1 MRLRIALVLVA
12 FVALV
17 AFRPHGARAAVVN
30 GNFQDPLTL
39 TLGSTATLGKY
50 ELSAPGW
57 TITGTGGTF
66 QPTIGTNKPYTSGD
80 PNNRVEFL
88 NGNDFDTSHTSVME
102 QTLLDTFE
110 VGVDYLLTFDVGH
123 RRDVG
128 FPSLA
133 TAVIFDAT
141 TNTNLIT
148 LTLLDPGSDSF
159 STQSLVLGS
168 SVASTVAGDNI
179 GIRFTSN
186 GSQLNLDNVSL
197 ASLPLPSALL
207 LFVSGFGILGWAAG
221 RHKHEAEA

>member
-17 AFRPHGARAAVVN
+17 SFQPGGAKAAVIPIVN
-30 GNFQDPLTL
+30 GDFQDTLTL
-39 TLGSTATLGKY
+39 TLGSSATLGNY
-50 ELSAPGW
+50 ELSAVGW

-66 QPTIGTNKPYTSGD
+66 QPTIGPAKPYTSGT
-80 PNNRVEFL
+80 PNNRVGFL
-88 NGNDFDTSHTSVME
+88 NGSVVSPSQME
-102 QTLLDTFE
+102 QTLSDNFSAGL
-110 VGVDYLLTFDVGH
+110 DYLLTFDVGH

-141 TNTNLIT
+141 TDTNLIT
-148 LTLLDPGSDSF
+148 LTLLDPGNDSF
-159 STQSLVLGS
+159 STQSLLLSSSLAS
-168 SVASTVAGDNI
+168 SVAGNQI

-197 ASLPLPSALL
+197 SALPVPSALL

-221 RHKHEAEA
+221 RHKHQANA